1 MRKLNI
7 FAIIAAPLLALLLSS
22 CGTSH
27 SRTDSNRLA
36 KAELTEKIETRV
48 TYRNLTILDLD
59 QMMDLVNQKL
69 SDYKKNNNVQA
80 LKEAAGIVLSRP
92 DSDAVVSK
100 IISFVR
106 NPLEDEN
113 QWESTI
119 TTLVKQSI
127 ETMKDK
133 NANPAEQ
140 VTSGIIL
147 ENLLADFKPVYKR
160 QYKTGGFETDV
171 VEYIASSESVYSK
184 KANGERSLTIMK
196 ANSSPSRIAEA
207 LVKEKEKTLKDEE
220 KQNK

>member
-7 FAIIAAPLLALLLSS
+7 FVITGVALLISS
-22 CGTSH
+22 CGTGN
-27 SRTDSNRLA
+27 SRNESNRLA
-36 KAELTEKIETRV
+36 NAELVEKIDTRL
-48 TYRNLTILDLD
+48 TYRNLAILDLD
-59 QMMDLVNQKL
+59 QMMDLVNQKIR
-69 SDYKKNNNVQA
+69 DYKKNNNIQA
-80 LKEAAGIVLSRP
+80 LKEATGIILSRP

-113 QWESTI
+113 QWETTI
-119 TTLVKQSI
+119 ITLVKQSV

-147 ENLLADFKPVYKR
+147 ENLLADYKPEFKK

-171 VEYIASSESVYSK
+171 VEYIADSEAEYSK

-196 ANSSPSRIAEA
+196 ANSSPSSIAEI
-207 LVKEKEKTLKDEE
+207 LIKDKEKALEQEKKS
-220 KQNK
+220 Q